1 MTKKTKRNNIAD
13 IAKGLGIL
21 LVAAYHLVYRAQG
34 GAADQAIREGIW
46 FAIPFF
52 FLASGYFYHPSP
64 NGLPRDLRHR
74 IGTLLL
80 PTVLTELFL
89 LLAGGVYC
97 VLVHGYG
104 PREWFRDVVY
114 TFLRPELSALL
125 LPGWGNVGEL
135 FNNLSPVWFVWTMCW
150 ATLLF
155 LPLAA
160 FAAGDGKKTA
170 LCCAALLIIQLPLY
184 TLLPPTSW
192 SISLTPVYA
201 ALMLGASWLRKTGLV
216 RRLLE
221 LPPLPA
227 ALAALAAAA
236 VHFALFRFGGTD
248 QIYAGAL
255 GTRGWLD
262 VPLFAVE
269 ALVGGVFWLGLARL
283 LRGAG
288 IAARA
293 VAFMGRRSLV
303 YLLWHCF
310 FGMVFADLMRTYIK
324 PGPNWY
330 VELTP
335 AVFWK
340 SAAGFVLSM
349 LCCTGVALAQER
361 LERRRK

>member
-1 MTKKTKRNNIAD
+1 MTEKPKRNDIAD

-21 LVAAYHLVYRAQG
+21 LVAAYHLVYRVQD

-52 FLASGYFYHPSP
+52 FLASGYFYRPSP
-64 NGLPRDLRHR
+64 GGLPEDLRR
-74 IGTLLL
+74 RARTLLL
-80 PTVLTELFL
+80 PTVLTELLL

-97 VLVHGYG
+97 ILAHGYG
-104 PREWFRDVVY
+104 PRELFRDVAY
-114 TFLRPELSALL
+114 TFLRPELSAQL
-125 LPGWGNVGEL
+125 LPGWGDVGEL

-160 FAAGDGKKTA
+160 FAAGDGRKTA
-170 LCCAALLIIQLPLY
+170 LCCAALLIVQLPLY

-192 SISLTPVYA
+192 SISLAPVCA
-201 ALMLGASWLRKTGLV
+201 ALMLGASRLRQAGLV
-216 RRLLE
+216 RRLLG

-236 VHFALFRFGGTD
+236 VHFALFRFDGTD
-248 QIYAGAL
+248 QVYTGAL
-255 GTRGWLD
+255 GTRVWLD
-262 VPLFAVE
+262 VPLFVAE
-269 ALVGGVFWLGLARL
+269 ALVGSVFWLGLARL
-283 LRGAG
+283 LHGAG
-288 IAARA
+288 ITARA
-293 VAFMGRRSLV
+293 VAFIGRHSLV

-349 LCCTGVALAQER
+349 LCCAGVALAQER
-361 LERRRK
+361 LKRRRE